1 MISPETTP
9 GIYKALPE
17 IIKLEILKEE
27 MFIVYREEKNLEDT
41 IIKFGY
47 NKFDYNKALFHGN
60 TITLTN
66 LKDKLAAS
74 YNELSELLVLL
85 DLSESSKLEIYKW
98 AKHTRKELELNDNL
112 LNTFPYFTLYNDK
125 YEKINEQLN
134 KQKSI

>member
-17 IIKLEILKEE
+17 IIKIEILKED
-27 MFIVYREEKNLEDT
+27 MLIVYKKEKELEDT

-47 NKFDYNKALFHGN
+47 NKSDYSKALFHGN

-66 LKDKLAAS
+66 LKDKLADS

-98 AKHTRKELELNDNL
+98 AKLARKELELNDNIF
-112 LNTFPYFTLYNDK
+112 NTFPYFTLYNYK
-125 YEKINEQLN
+125 YEKINEKIN
-134 KQKSI
+134 KQNIL